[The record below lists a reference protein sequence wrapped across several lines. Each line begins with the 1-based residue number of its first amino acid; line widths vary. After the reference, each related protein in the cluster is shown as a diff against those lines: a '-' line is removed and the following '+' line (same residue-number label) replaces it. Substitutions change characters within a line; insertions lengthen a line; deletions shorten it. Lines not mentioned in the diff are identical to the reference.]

1 MLAGRDLGTSC
12 TMSGEGI
19 RIDVASNI
27 FVSKT
32 VYATLCCHP
41 CGEEN
46 VAAIRCRSKG
56 NIYINLAAGRTR
68 NSVKRL
74 PTLHCTGSVHS
85 SDAYILAVYVAQSLT
100 VQMQ

>member
-1 MLAGRDLGTSC
+1 MA
-12 TMSGEGI
+12 E
-19 RIDVASNI
+19 
-27 FVSKT
+27 
-32 VYATLCCHP
+32 
-41 CGEEN
+41 GEEGRQ
-46 VAAIRCRSKG
+46 AKGEFQSIHQRFISASCSKG